1 MTYEKINQIQD
12 EELRNIFL
20 LLKKLR
26 NSQRKLKQTINNNG
40 NNTNN

>member
-26 NSQRKLKQTINNNG
+26 NSQRKLKQTINKNG

>member
-26 NSQRKLKQTINNNG
+26 NSQRKLKQTINDNG